1 MSHRNAPLTPEGR
14 RRLVARCQHRPI
26 AHIAAE
32 SGVSRQCLS
41 KWVGR
46 YRSGGEDALADRSSA
61 PACRPTRTP
70 QPVVEEIVRLRKKH
84 RWSAVTIAGQ
94 LRAQGTPVAV
104 VTVTRHLRAHGL
116 NQRRWL
122 DPETGEPNRE
132 QPKPGKIVARYPGHM
147 IHLDVKKSG
156 KIPDGGGWRVHGRGS
171 EQAKAAGRA
180 RPRGQRAGYTY
191 LHSAVDG
198 FSRLAYTEPHDD
210 EKAITAI
217 GFLSRAR
224 VFFAAHGI
232 TRITRVV
239 TDNGSCYRAGDFNR
253 SVLSFAAKHQRIK
266 PYTPKHNGKV
276 ERYQQTLGYELL
288 YAQSWNSETERRQA
302 IGRWLIHYNYH
313 RSHTTAGGKPPASRL
328 KTGVTNVMTNN
339 N

>member
-14 RRLVARCQHRPI
+14 RRLVLRCQHRPI
-26 AHIAAE
+26 AHVAAE
-32 SGVSRQCLS
+32 ASISRQCLS

-46 YRSGGEDALADRSSA
+46 YRAGGEAALADRSSA

-70 QPVVEEIVRLRKKH
+70 QPVVEEIIRLRKKH
-84 RWSAVTIAGQ
+84 RWSAVTIAAE

-132 QPKPGKIVARYPGHM
+132 PPGPGKIVARYPGHM

-171 EQAKAAGRA
+171 EQAKAAGRG
-180 RPRGQRAGYTY
+180 RRRGERAGYTY

-224 VFFAAHGI
+224 VFFAEHGI
-232 TRITRVV
+232 HRITRVV
-239 TDNGSCYRAGDFNR
+239 TDNGSCYRANDFNR

-276 ERYQQTLGYELL
+276 ERYQQTLAQELL
-288 YAQSWNSETERRQA
+288 YAQSWNSESERRHA

-339 N
+339 T